1 MRLDTHRLPGLVITD
16 HEWQV
21 PLDHAHPDGPRITVF
36 GREVVAPQREQDSL
50 PWLLFLQGGPGGE
63 AFRPG
68 GRDYWLGRALQEF
81 RVLLLDQRGTG
92 RSTAITRQTLS
103 RLGDARAQADYLSLH
118 RADAIVRDSEWIRRD
133 LAGEDTPWSILGQS
147 FGGFCATTYLS
158 LAPEGV
164 REAFLTGGLPPL
176 TAAPDEVYR
185 ATYPRVLDRNYRYFA
200 RYPDDQERA
209 AGVVDVLR
217 RGATRLPG
225 GDPLTVRRFQTLGMA
240 FGMSDGFERLHYLLE
255 QAFVDSPRAGKL
267 SDRFLHAAEA
277 ATGFVTGPLYAVLH
291 EPAYCQGQAARWA
304 AQRVRDE
311 FPAFDLE
318 AGAPVRF
325 TGEMIYPWMFEDHA
339 ELRPFRETAELLA
352 ERNDWPP
359 LYDPDRLRSNQVP
372 CAAVIYHDNMYV
384 DATFSLEAARTVRG
398 LRAWVTNEYEHDA
411 ARRDGERVLGRLIE
425 LCRGER

>member
-1 MRLDTHRLPGLVITD
+1 MRLATHRLPGLVITD

-21 PLDHAHPDGPRITVF
+21 PLDHAHPHGPRITVF

-176 TAAPDEVYR
+176 TADPDQVYR

-200 RYPDDQERA
+200 RYPDDQQRA
-209 AGVVDVLR
+209 GGVVDVLR

-225 GDPLTVRRFQTLGMA
+225 GDPFTVRRFQTLGMA

-255 QAFVDSPRAGKL
+255 QAFVDSPSAGKL

-277 ATGFVTGPLYAVLH
+277 ATGFVAGPLYAVLH
-291 EPAYCQGQAARWA
+291 E
-304 AQRVRDE
+304 
-311 FPAFDLE
+311 
-318 AGAPVRF
+318 
-325 TGEMIYPWMFEDHA
+325 
-339 ELRPFRETAELLA
+339 
-352 ERNDWPP
+352 
-359 LYDPDRLRSNQVP
+359 S
-372 CAAVIYHDNMYV
+372 
-384 DATFSLEAARTVRG
+384 
-398 LRAWVTNEYEHDA
+398 
-411 ARRDGERVLGRLIE
+411 
-425 LCRGER
+425 